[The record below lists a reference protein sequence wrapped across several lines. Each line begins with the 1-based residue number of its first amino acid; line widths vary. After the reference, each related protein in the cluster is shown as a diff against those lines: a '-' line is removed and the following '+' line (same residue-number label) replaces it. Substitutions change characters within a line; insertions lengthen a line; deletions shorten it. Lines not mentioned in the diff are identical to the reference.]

1 MSGRH
6 TFNVKL
12 TATRMFDIILDNFSF
27 SAAWY
32 QTLKIKPVRF
42 VISKTSLLLRL
53 INTLV
58 IKKIKFT
65 ISTGFPKLLQNLP
78 LTLKIKKIKFTTIWH
93 ELYRVVQTVS
103 IKKIKFV
110 VTLRQ
115 LLRITTATIAIKK
128 IKIIAN
134 ATVAVF
140 YTLSHW
146 DTYYLSDM
154 DGSYLSDL
162 DFVV

>member
-6 TFNVKL
+6 IFNVKL
-12 TATRMFDIILDNFSF
+12 TPVRVFEIILDNFSF

-32 QTLKIKPVRF
+32 QILRIKRIKF
-42 VISKTSLLLRL
+42 VIAQTSLLLRF
-53 INTLV
+53 IDTLV

-78 LTLKIKKIKFTTIWH
+78 ITLSLKKIKLTAVWR
-93 ELYRVVQTVS
+93 ELYNIIQTVS
-103 IKKIKFV
+103 IKKIKFIGV
-110 VTLRQ
+110 LRQ
-115 LLRITTATIAIKK
+115 LLRITTANLVIKK
-128 IKIIAN
+128 IKIIAT

-140 YTLSHW
+140 YTLSYW
-146 DTYYLSDM
+146 DTYYLSDL
-154 DGSYLSDL
+154 DDYYLSEM

>member
-12 TATRMFDIILDNFSF
+12 TATRVFEIILDNFSF

-32 QTLKIKPVRF
+32 QVLKIKPVRF
-42 VISKTSLLLRL
+42 VITQTSLLLKI
-53 INTLV
+53 INTLI

-78 LTLKIKKIKFTTIWH
+78 MTLAIKKIKLTAIWR
-93 ELYRVVQTVS
+93 ELYKIVQTVS

-110 VTLRQ
+110 TTLRQ
-115 LLRITTATIAIKK
+115 LLRIVTATVAIKK

-154 DGSYLSDL
+154 DNSYLSDL
-162 DFVV
+162 DMAP